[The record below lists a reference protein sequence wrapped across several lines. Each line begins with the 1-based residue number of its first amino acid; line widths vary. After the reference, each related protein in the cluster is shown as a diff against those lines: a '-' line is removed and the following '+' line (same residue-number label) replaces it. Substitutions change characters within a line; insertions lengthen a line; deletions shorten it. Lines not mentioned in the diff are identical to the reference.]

1 LVISYRAEEV
11 NSTHDFLNLQQEWNK
26 LVLEDPSSTIFQTW
40 EWNFNIWKY
49 EGGRSRS
56 LSIILVR
63 DNKGDLVGIAP
74 FYSYKRIIL
83 GFKMRII
90 EFIGSGLTDYRSF
103 IAKTHDNIRIYTEI
117 LNWLNKNSGQWDIVE
132 LHYISEE
139 SPIAKNYD
147 TLFKDFKF
155 RASIQQHNICPYIP
169 LSSNRD
175 FYENLYN
182 QSLVKYLKRKTRKFD
197 RDLNH
202 RILTISDLSDLE
214 GSLENLF
221 DLHKKRRNHQ
231 LQLGQFRSE
240 DSKQLFRNLSYD
252 LFKRGWLKV
261 VFLLVDDQ
269 KVACLYNFE
278 FKNRAYFYQS
288 GLDPN
293 PKFAK
298 YSLGYIILA
307 FTIKEALESG
317 IKEYDFLSGN
327 EDYKKEWTRVY
338 RSLYRIR
345 ITSSRSKKIFFFMI
359 NEKLVDFFY
368 GSRFYKSKL
377 IRKLYFTFKKL
388 GKNYKEEMAVR
399 TE

>member
-1 LVISYRAEEV
+1 V
-11 NSTHDFLNLQQEWNK
+11 NSIHDFLDLQEEWNN
-26 LVLEDPSSTIFQTW
+26 LVFEDPSSTIFQTW

-49 EGGRSRS
+49 EGGRSRR
-56 LSIILVR
+56 LSIILIR
-63 DNKGDLVGIAP
+63 DDNGQIVGIAP
-74 FYSYKRIIL
+74 FYSYKRIVL

-90 EFIGSGLTDYRSF
+90 EFIGSGLSDYRSF

-117 LNWLNKNSGQWDIVE
+117 LNWLNKNSEQWDIVD

-139 SPIAKNYD
+139 SPIVKNYD
-147 TLFKDFKF
+147 TLFRDFKF
-155 RASIQQHNICPYIP
+155 RASIQQHNICPYIS

-182 QSLVKYLKRKTRKFD
+182 RSLVKYLKRKTRKFD

-202 RILTISDLSDLE
+202 RILTISNLSELG
-214 GSLENLF
+214 GSLDDLF

-231 LQLGQFRSE
+231 LQLGQFRSK
-240 DSKQLFRNLSYD
+240 DRKQLFRDLSYD

-269 KVACLYNFE
+269 RVACLYNFE

-293 PKFAK
+293 SKFAR
-298 YSLGYIILA
+298 YSLGYIILT
-307 FTIKEALESG
+307 FTIKEALKAG

-327 EDYKKEWTRVY
+327 EDYKKEWARMY

-345 ITSSRSKKIFFFMI
+345 ITSSNSKRIILFMI
-359 NEKLVDFFY
+359 NEKLLNFFY
-368 GSRFYKSKL
+368 CSRFYKSKS
-377 IRKLYFTFKKL
+377 IRKLYFSLKRL
-388 GKNYKEEMAVR
+388 E
-399 TE
+399 